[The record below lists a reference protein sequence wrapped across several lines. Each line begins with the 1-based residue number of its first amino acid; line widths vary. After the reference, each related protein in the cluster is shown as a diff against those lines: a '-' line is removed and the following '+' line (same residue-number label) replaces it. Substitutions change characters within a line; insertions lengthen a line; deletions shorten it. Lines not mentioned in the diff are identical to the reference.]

1 MKHGFRK
8 VAVVAAVA
16 FAIGSPAVQA
26 ATGWGLSPA
35 EFSAEGDETLRAAG
49 YAFAIWSLIYA
60 GLAAFA
66 VFQFLPRTDGS
77 RAVNRIAWPA
87 ALAIAGSGAWIWASA
102 ADSDGLTVA
111 VILGS
116 AVAAIA
122 AVVRGLGASS
132 LGERLLAVWPVA
144 LLAGWLTVAS
154 AINALT
160 SLTDLGYIPQGRRL
174 PAALAGLAVVVA
186 VTVWVL
192 QRARDPV
199 YALPVAWGLVAVFVA
214 ERGDSPIAGWTAL
227 AAAALVLLYAGAT
240 ARKTTSAR
248 R

>member
-1 MKHGFRK
+1 MKHAARK
-8 VAVVAAVA
+8 LAVVAAVV

-26 ATGWGLSPA
+26 ATGWGLSPS

-49 YAFAIWSLIYA
+49 YAFSIWGLIYA
-60 GLAAFA
+60 ALAAFA
-66 VFQFLPRTDGS
+66 VFQLLPRSDGS
-77 RAVNRIAWPA
+77 RTVSRLAWPA
-87 ALAIAGSGAWIWASA
+87 VLAIAGSGAWIWASA
-102 ADSDGLTVA
+102 ADSDWLTVA
-111 VILGS
+111 VIVVS
-116 AVAAIA
+116 AAAGIA
-122 AVVRGLGASS
+122 AVVAGSGAGS
-132 LGERLLAVWPVA
+132 LTERLLALWPVA

-160 SLTDLGYIPQGRRL
+160 SLTDLGFIPQDRRL

-192 QRARDPV
+192 QRAREPV

-214 ERGDSPIAGWTAL
+214 ERGGNPIAAWTAL

-240 ARKTTSAR
+240 ARKATSSR